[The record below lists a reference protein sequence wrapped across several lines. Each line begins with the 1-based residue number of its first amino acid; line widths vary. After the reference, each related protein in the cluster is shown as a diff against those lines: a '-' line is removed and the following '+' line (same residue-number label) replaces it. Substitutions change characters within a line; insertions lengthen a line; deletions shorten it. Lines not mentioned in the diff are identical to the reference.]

1 MVDMRIFKSEGWLVA
16 EIPSLHVVTRA
27 KTMAALRRNIKEAV
41 EVAIDSMM
49 TLKSMKVSKLK
60 GEQQLAYA

>member
-27 KTMAALRRNIKEAV
+27 KTMAALRKNIREAV
-41 EVAIDSMM
+41 EVAIDGMM
-49 TLKSMKVSKLK
+49 ALKSMKVTGLK
-60 GEQQLAYA
+60 SEKQLAYA